1 MFRFLRTKRR
11 FGVDAIFA
19 IILALTYWGFHSGL
33 SAISSDV
40 NTLFLATYLFLGL
53 GVLVLYLV
61 SDMNP
66 EFASI
71 VHVGLFPFFSLI
83 FIFAKWMPDVIPE
96 LNGIEMSFSLAML
109 AYTLLMIVFFTVQL
123 LIHQSEPEPQEVR
136 RMKGVIR

>member
-11 FGVDAIFA
+11 FAVDVIFA
-19 IILALTYWGFHSGL
+19 IILAITYWGFHSEL
-33 SAISSDV
+33 ASIRSNV
-40 NTLFLATYLFLGL
+40 NTLFLATYIFLGL

-83 FIFAKWMPDVIPE
+83 FIFAKWMPDVMPNI
-96 LNGIEMSFSLAML
+96 IQSSQAFSLGIL
-109 AYTLLMIVFFTVQL
+109 VYTLLMIGFFTIQL
-123 LIHQSEPEPQEVR
+123 FIHQSEPEPQEVR